1 MWMYLDTYNVL
12 LSYPCPPIQMACL
25 FLYINDV
32 FPLFSLFILLK
43 CQVFKKTNRKVVLQP
58 ITLKHHKKEEKPFIH
73 FSLQRSF
80 ILFMMI
86 ICRLNTAPPFTLCFI
101 RCCRNVWTGTWGR
114 FIFAWFQ
121 KTITLSNL
129 AVRLQLMLNAKD

>member
-1 MWMYLDTYNVL
+1 MY
-12 LSYPCPPIQMACL
+12 SYPIPAPPIQMACL

-43 CQVFKKTNRKVVLQP
+43 CQVFKKTNGKVVLQP

-86 ICRLNTAPPFTLCFI
+86 ICRLNTAPPFTLFH
-101 RCCRNVWTGTWGR
+101 TLL
-114 FIFAWFQ
+114 Q
-121 KTITLSNL
+121 KCLNRHLREIYLRMIPEDHHIIQFSSPPPADAECQRLVVAPTLH
-129 AVRLQLMLNAKD
+129 